1 MTNTSPR
8 LSFGETTLDG
18 QRAHWW
24 LYANPGDPI
33 DVSDPCTSRPPMLS
47 NCVDALGEKL
57 LNPDMTFVDIHD
69 NTKNLLISAA
79 RTRTRIKGR
88 VAVSESFH
96 DRGHGE
102 MGEIVSTGLNYHSNM
117 GVDE

>member
-33 DVSDPCTSRPPMLS
+33 DVSYPCTSRPQMLS

-102 MGEIVSTGLNYHSNM
+102 MGEIVSSGLKYHSNS
-117 GVDE
+117 GGEE